1 MAMNRQ
7 SESMRTFGTVVAI
20 ALVYS
25 FCYRIVPGWVIPN
38 LAPIG
43 ALAFYCGYAGNR
55 WAFALIPLCL
65 MGLSDTVLHFTL
77 GYPAVPSVYVS
88 MVVYTLLGLVGAK
101 LSWGSRAGLLL
112 GGSVFFFVVTNFG
125 NWLMSRV
132 PFEQLGGTSYA
143 VVPSAIYPFEI
154 KYANDIWGLLANY
167 GMALG
172 FLGRTLA
179 ADLGFSAVLVA
190 LTLAFSALPH
200 GVPVLVRSK
209 NQS

>member
-1 MAMNRQ
+1 MAKNRQ
-7 SESMRTFGTVVAI
+7 PESMQTFGTVVAI

-55 WAFALIPLCL
+55 WAFALIPVCL
-65 MGLSDTVLHFTL
+65 MGLTDTVLYFTV

-88 MVVYTLLGLVGAK
+88 MVVYTLLGLVGVT

-112 GGSVFFFVVTNFG
+112 AGSVFFFVVTNFG
-125 NWLMSRV
+125 NWLISRV
-132 PFEQLGGTSYA
+132 PSEQLGGATYA
-143 VVPSAIYPFEI
+143 VLPSAIYPFEI
-154 KYANDIWGLLANY
+154 KYANDIWGLFANY

-179 ADLGFSAVLVA
+179 GDLGFSAVLVS
-190 LTLAFSALPH
+190 LTLAISAHPYGKPL
-200 GVPVLVRSK
+200 LVRSK